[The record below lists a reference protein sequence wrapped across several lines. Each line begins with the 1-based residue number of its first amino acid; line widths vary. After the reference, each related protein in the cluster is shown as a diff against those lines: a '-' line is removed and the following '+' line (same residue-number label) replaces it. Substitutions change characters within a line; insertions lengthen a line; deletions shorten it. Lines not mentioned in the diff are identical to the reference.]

1 MTVDKSTNT
10 VHIKKVVERLYN
22 EARDHKRQ
30 ERYHRRKAKNLM
42 QDLET
47 LRHDL
52 SQFGIKI
59 NIVGKNEKE
68 L

>member
-1 MTVDKSTNT
+1 MTVDKSANT
-10 VHIKKVVERLYN
+10 VHIVKVVESLYN

>member
-1 MTVDKSTNT
+1 MINKSESS
-10 VHIKKVVERLYN
+10 VHIIKVVESLYN
-22 EARDHKRQ
+22 EARDHKKQ

-52 SQFGIKI
+52 SGFGIKL